1 MARAALD
8 VSEGAAEGTKGLE
21 TKGLDRGHIAGKIKS
36 ASYTGAGDPM
46 KLTISDYDPQTWT
59 PDEFPEFTGTDVGKQ
74 LTPIFCRIRDLTSGP
89 YDAPAHALAANI
101 LRQLVR
107 TERLMTPEEE
117 FVASRMACVA
127 RHRVEL
133 WATTRPRER

>member
-1 MARAALD
+1 MTLM
-8 VSEGAAEGTKGLE
+8 T
-21 TKGLDRGHIAGKIKS
+21 
-36 ASYTGAGDPM
+36 
-46 KLTISDYDPQTWT
+46 SDYDPQTWT
-59 PDEFPEFTGTDVGKQ
+59 PDEIPEFSETEAGRQ
-74 LTPIFCRIRDLTSGP
+74 LTPIFRRIRDLTSGP
-89 YDAPAHALAANI
+89 YDGSAHAQAATG

-133 WATTRPRER
+133 WATMRPRE